1 MTTFAKWGYFFK
13 NMRYSHKRIK
23 SSLALASMTTKGAV
37 RREEE
42 TMAKVS
48 TEGIMW
54 LMLVSLFVI
63 SRIMV
68 PVLRSCL
75 SFIFMLD

>member
-1 MTTFAKWGYFFK
+1 
-13 NMRYSHKRIK
+13 
-23 SSLALASMTTKGAV
+23 
-37 RREEE
+37 
-42 TMAKVS
+42 MAKVS